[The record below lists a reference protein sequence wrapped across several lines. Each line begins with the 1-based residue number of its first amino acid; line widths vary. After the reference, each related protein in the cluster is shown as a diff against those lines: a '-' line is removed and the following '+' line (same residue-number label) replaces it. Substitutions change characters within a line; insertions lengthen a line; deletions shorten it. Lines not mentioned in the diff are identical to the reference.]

1 MRHFVAYHSEK
12 RMGYTA
18 EESDPFGLYTSKNVS
33 NPIGDTVWIIAGK
46 GGTPKQYFLASWF
59 VISKVT
65 PANHPDFGLT
75 LSGQEGGAFDP
86 MPRLDVMEWFPDFR
100 RRMANF
106 SIGLTE
112 LRQPAVIEA
121 LRQVAA
127 TAGHPQTQQAA
138 ATRSDRELGHP
149 GSVA

>member
-18 EESDPFGLYTSKNVS
+18 EESNPFGLYTRKNISK
-33 NPIGDTVWIIAGK
+33 PIGDVVWIIAGK
-46 GGTPKQYFLASWF
+46 GDSPKQYFLSSWF
-59 VISKVT
+59 VISTVT
-65 PANHPDFGLT
+65 PADHPDFGIT

-86 MPRLDVMEWFPDFR
+86 MPRLDHMEWFPEFR

-106 SIGLTE
+106 SLGLTE
-112 LRQPAVIEA
+112 LRQADVLEA

-127 TAGHPQTQQAA
+127 AAGHAQAC
-138 ATRSDRELGHP
+138 
-149 GSVA
+149 